1 MASPLPRF
9 ALLLLLLSAAA
20 WAQELPKRDSSKEID
35 FLEPKL
41 MLNDIGELPLPP
53 GSRLEPDAGHS
64 PTLDVAKLTAEVER
78 AKKTALWREKLCKAG
93 VLSKLEAETAAL
105 KVVRLTKDLEAAR
118 AEAAKT
124 SLEELRQKNAPAGE
138 IAAAEKTAESL
149 TATARESAEKWNAA
163 QRAAAELNLQRQ
175 RKLYA
180 LGAGSKSQ
188 VRKAE
193 AALQTLTATPAP

>member
-9 ALLLLLLSAAA
+9 APLLLLLSAAVY
-20 WAQELPKRDSSKEID
+20 AQELPKRDSGKEID

-41 MLNDIGELPLPP
+41 MLNDVGELPLPP
-53 GSRLEPDAGHS
+53 GSKLEPDAGNP

-78 AKKTALWREKLCKAG
+78 AKKAALWREKLCKSG

-105 KVVRLTKDLEAAR
+105 KVVRLMKDLETAR
-118 AEAAKT
+118 AEAARAA
-124 SLEELRQKNAPAGE
+124 LEELRKKSAPAEE
-138 IAAAEKTAESL
+138 IAAAEKAADSL
-149 TATARESAEKWNAA
+149 TATAKESAEKWNAA

-175 RKLYA
+175 RKLYT

-193 AALQTLTATPAP
+193 ATLQTLTAAPTP